1 MLFSELPVKIELKES
16 DSLDED
22 GLLAWL
28 DFKNKKRKGATST
41 HRIRGRFGCIQ
52 CGRIYIRK
60 DSLQRHLT
68 YECGKEP
75 QFQCPFCPQKCKR
88 KAHRMRH
95 IRRQHKDKIG
105 LVEENNPDLMIKFK
119 ADR

>member
-1 MLFSELPVKIELKES
+1 MFFSELPIKIELKES

-22 GLLAWL
+22 VLPPWL
-28 DFKNKKRKGATST
+28 DLSKKRKPTPSSN
-41 HRIRGRFGCIQ
+41 RIRGNFGCTQ

-95 IRRQHKDKIG
+95 IKRQHKDKIG
-105 LVEENNPDLMIKFK
+105 LLEENNPDLIIKTRG
-119 ADR
+119 DR